1 MKIFDFF
8 KKNKQISEISL
19 IFLEI
24 IIDGLILNFL
34 TFSVFKLPFTWY
46 SWIGYGFIP
55 YVFGEVIPRIWVK
68 FKKRL
73 E

>member
-1 MKIFDFF
+1 MKIHDFF
-8 KKNKQISEISL
+8 KKNKKFADISL
-19 IFLEI
+19 IFSEI

-34 TFSVFKLPFTWY
+34 VFSVFKLPFTWY
-46 SWIGYGFIP
+46 SWLGYGFIP
-55 YVFGEVIPRIWVK
+55 YILGEVVPRIWVK